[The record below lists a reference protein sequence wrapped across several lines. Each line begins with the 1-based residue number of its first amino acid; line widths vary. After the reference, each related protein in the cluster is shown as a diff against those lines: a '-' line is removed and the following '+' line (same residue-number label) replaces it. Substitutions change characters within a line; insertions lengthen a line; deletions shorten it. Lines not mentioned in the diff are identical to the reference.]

1 MALTD
6 KLASIADAIREVGG
20 TTAKLTPAEMPDAIA
35 KLGESGYPTLV
46 MYQGQPFTL
55 TADLAKADG
64 AAWEMPSTDTL
75 ALHMW
80 HGADTLDASGST
92 ATLSVDV
99 PADAVLKT
107 WHWTLVL
114 THGGTEYMV
123 ALGDAECRADGK
135 AKERRVDGFVDK
147 CREVKSGQGS
157 VSKWFAYM
165 DAALAQVANSG
176 NQNALVRAARYPAC
190 ASVGGSAFNGC
201 TSLASVELP
210 ACASVGGSAFNGCAS
225 LASVELTACKS
236 VGGYAFYGCTS
247 LASVELPACAS
258 INDYAFRSC
267 ASLASVE
274 LPACASVG
282 DAAFSGCAS
291 LASVE
296 LPACK
301 SVGGYGFYCCA
312 SLASV
317 ELPACASVG
326 GSAFYGCTSLAS
338 VELPACKTLGNDSF
352 AYCSRIKELV
362 LPGDE
367 MCVLTGGNCFNGC
380 VSTND
385 GTLRI
390 YVADALVD
398 DYKSATNWSAY
409 AKYIYPISERPEKT
423 PDTPDAPTGWDD

>member
-35 KLGESGYPTLV
+35 KLGESDYPTLV

-55 TADLAKADG
+55 TADLAKADDT
-64 AAWEMPSTDTL
+64 AWEMPSTDTL

-80 HGADTLDASGST
+80 YGADTLDASGST

-99 PADAVLKT
+99 PADAVLKM

-114 THGGTEYMV
+114 SHGGTEYMV

-147 CREVKSGQGS
+147 CREVRSGQGD
-157 VSKWFAYM
+157 VSKWFAYV
-165 DAALAQVANSG
+165 DAALAQVTNRS
-176 NQNALVRAARYPAC
+176 NQNSLMRAARYPAC
-190 ASVGGSAFNGC
+190 TSVGGSGFSGC
-201 TSLASVELP
+201 ASLTSVELP
-210 ACASVGGSAFNGCAS
+210 AC
-225 LASVELTACKS
+225 TS
-236 VGGYAFYGCTS
+236 VGGYAFYWCAS
-247 LASVELPACAS
+247 LTSVELPACTS
-258 INDYAFRSC
+258 VGGYAFYCC
-267 ASLASVE
+267 ASLTSVE
-274 LPACASVG
+274 LPACTSVG
-282 DAAFSGCAS
+282 GSGFSGCAS
-291 LASVE
+291 LTSVE
-296 LPACK
+296 LPACT
-301 SVGGYGFYCCA
+301 
-312 SLASV
+312 
-317 ELPACASVG
+317 SVG
-326 GSAFYGCTSLAS
+326 GSGFRGCTSLTS
-338 VELPACKTLGNDSF
+338 VELPACKTLGNESF

-367 MCVLTGGNCFNGC
+367 MCVLTGGDCFNGC

-385 GTLRI
+385 GTLHV

-398 DYKSATNWSAY
+398 EYKSATNWSAY

-423 PDTPDAPTGWDD
+423 PDAPDAPTGWDD

>member
-35 KLGESGYPTLV
+35 KLGESDYPTLV

-75 ALHMW
+75 SLHMW
-80 HGADTLDASGST
+80 HGADALDASGNT
-92 ATLSVDV
+92 ATLSMDV
-99 PADAVLKT
+99 PADAVLKV

-114 THGGTEYMV
+114 SHGGTEYMV

-147 CREVKSGQGS
+147 CREVKSGQGG
-157 VSKWFAYM
+157 VSKWFAYV
-165 DAALAQVANSG
+165 DAARVQVTNYG
-176 NQNALVRAARYPAC
+176 NQNAVMRAARYPAC
-190 ASVGGSAFNGC
+190 
-201 TSLASVELP
+201 T
-210 ACASVGGSAFNGCAS
+210 
-225 LASVELTACKS
+225 S
-236 VGGYAFYGCTS
+236 VGGYAF
-247 LASVELPACAS
+247 
-258 INDYAFRSC
+258 F
-267 ASLASVE
+267 
-274 LPACASVG
+274 
-282 DAAFSGCAS
+282 GCAS

-296 LPACK
+296 LPACT
-301 SVGGYGFYCCA
+301 SVGGSGFNGCA
-312 SLASV
+312 SLVSV
-317 ELPACASVG
+317 ELPAC
-326 GSAFYGCTSLAS
+326 T
-338 VELPACKTLGNDSF
+338 TLSKESF

-367 MCVLTGGNCFNGC
+367 MCVLTGGSCFYGC

-398 DYKSATNWSAY
+398 EYKSATNWSGY

-423 PDTPDAPTGWDD
+423 PDAPDAPTGWDD